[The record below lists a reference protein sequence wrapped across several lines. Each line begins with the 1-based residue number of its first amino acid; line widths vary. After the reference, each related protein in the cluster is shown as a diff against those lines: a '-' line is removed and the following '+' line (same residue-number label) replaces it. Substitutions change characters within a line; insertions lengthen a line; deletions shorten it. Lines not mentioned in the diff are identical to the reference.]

1 MLAEEGIEKVL
12 IVTDKVI
19 HTMGIADRLKSELSA
34 QGIGYA
40 VYDGTVPNPTVKNVE
55 EAREM
60 YIGEDCQALIGFGG
74 GSAIDCAKAVLMPIV
89 LEDYGSRFIRSFTDW
104 RLSREFPIGVIAPK
118 KERVNISKR

>member
-1 MLAEEGIEKVL
+1 M
-12 IVTDKVI
+12 
-19 HTMGIADRLKSELSA
+19 
-34 QGIGYA
+34 
-40 VYDGTVPNPTVKNVE
+40 YDGTVPNPTVKNVE